1 MIDPRL
7 EDHVVGLE
15 LQLVELVEQEQRA
28 EIQGRAEDAA
38 RLENEIQA
46 LQFELA
52 DTAERLSVADEQDTI
67 SLQDRPEVHAASAQ
81 EFVNQS

>member
-1 MIDPRL
+1 MTDPRL

-38 RLENEIQA
+38 RLENEVQA

-52 DTAERLSVADEQDTI
+52 DTAERLSASEEQDTVEPEG
-67 SLQDRPEVHAASAQ
+67 RPEVHAVSAR
-81 EFVNQS
+81 EFVDHL